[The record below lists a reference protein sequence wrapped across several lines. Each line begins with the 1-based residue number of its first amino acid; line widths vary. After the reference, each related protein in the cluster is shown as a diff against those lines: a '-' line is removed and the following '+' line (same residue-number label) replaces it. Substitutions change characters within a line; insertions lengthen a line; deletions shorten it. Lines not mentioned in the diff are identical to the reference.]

1 MTAEEVAAAAAAA
14 AGAAGAA
21 APDRFG
27 LSADPISAADLTD
40 GLNEGTGAIVTFEGR
55 VRETNEGRRVTKLH
69 YDAYPEMAGEVLG
82 DIVGRARDMH
92 PLVAVRVVHRT
103 GTLVVGETAVAVVVA
118 AAHRA
123 QAFDAARF
131 VIEAV
136 KAELPV
142 WKREEYEDGSTRWLG
157 EEPEHKSAMGKE
169 GA

>member
-1 MTAEEVAAAAAAA
+1 MTAAS
-14 AGAAGAA
+14 
-21 APDRFG
+21 DRFG

-55 VRETNEGRRVTKLH
+55 VRETNEGRRVTRLH
-69 YDAYPEMAGEVLG
+69 YDAYPEMADGVLG
-82 DIVGRARDMH
+82 DIVRRTREAH
-92 PLVAVRVVHRT
+92 QAIAVRVVHRT
-103 GTLVVGETAVAVVVA
+103 GTLAVGETAVAVVVA

-136 KAELPV
+136 KEELPV
-142 WKREEYEDGSTRWLG
+142 WKREEYEDGSARWLDG
-157 EEPEHKSAMGKE
+157 APEHGPGPGKE